1 MFYGAWSSLV
11 IESPGVVGHQPF
23 PSPGDLPHQ
32 SIEARSLAL
41 QADSLLT
48 VPREAPRECLT
59 PIQQM
64 HVENEEYS
72 DE

>member
-1 MFYGAWSSLV
+1 MLYGARSSLV
-11 IESPGVVGHQPF
+11 IESPGVVRYQPF
-23 PSPGDLPHQ
+23 PSPGDHLHQ
-32 SIEARSLAL
+32 RIKARSLAL

-48 VPREAPRECLT
+48 GPREAPRECLT